1 MEERDRQWAEKERGL
16 AKSER
21 DLRDARKN
29 NVQRDMSSED
39 EEVPIISG
47 GEFSS
52 SASPKRS
59 GASGRVKVRGG
70 EIYVE
75 QRQVVNGDIR
85 EISRRTLPLW

>member
-21 DLRDARKN
+21 DLRDEKRKN
-29 NVQRDMSSED
+29 NLFSED

-52 SASPKRS
+52 SASPKRR
-59 GASGRVKVRGG
+59 GAPGRIKVRG
-70 EIYVE
+70 
-75 QRQVVNGDIR
+75 
-85 EISRRTLPLW
+85 

>member
-29 NVQRDMSSED
+29 NVQIDMSSED

-75 QRQVVNGDIR
+75 QRQVVNGNIR